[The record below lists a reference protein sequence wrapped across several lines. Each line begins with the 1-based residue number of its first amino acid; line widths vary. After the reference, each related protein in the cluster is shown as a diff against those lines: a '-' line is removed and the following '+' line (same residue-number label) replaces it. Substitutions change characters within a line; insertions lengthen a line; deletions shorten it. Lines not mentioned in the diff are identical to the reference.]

1 MAKKKVIS
9 LTEKQLAAVE
19 SALRSIANLRS
30 EGERAYMLRT
40 LKAIRDQTL

>member
-1 MAKKKVIS
+1 MKKKPVL

-19 SALRSIANLRS
+19 SALRSTANLRT
-30 EGERAYMLRT
+30 ERERAYMLRT